1 MRRALLACA
10 VRAAA
15 CTAVVDF
22 SDVFVG
28 GIGGY
33 ACYRIPAIV
42 QLGNGTLI
50 AFAEGRRFSCDDHGW
65 NDIVQKS
72 SWDNGQTWGP
82 LSVAYGESSSTS
94 NVTIGNPAPVVLA
107 DGTTILMPY
116 CRNNLNASV
125 LRSDDGGTTWSG
137 LRTPLPVPNS
147 WSWIAT
153 GPPGSTHLSSGRIV
167 VPIDA
172 IPAGAR
178 AESSAAY
185 VSDDGGTSWALS
197 SFIPGGN
204 EAQAAPMP
212 WLTDSTLL
220 MSMRSTSTGSR
231 LAAMSSDG
239 GSTWS
244 TPWSTVSETQCEGS
258 TISLP
263 EHSAGPRL
271 VLSSAFDADAR
282 SNMTIHTSVDSG
294 HTWKAVIQVYPASSA
309 YSALVPLPR
318 SGSDAVGLLFERDDY
333 AKISFAALQVP
344 A

>member
-1 MRRALLACA
+1 MRAASLVAACA
-10 VRAAA
+10 ISVAHA
-15 CTAVVDF
+15 VDF
-22 SDVFVG
+22 IDVFVG

-33 ACYRIPAIV
+33 DCYRIPAIV

-65 NDIVQKS
+65 NDIVQRS
-72 SWDNGQTWGP
+72 SFDLGASWGP
-82 LSVAYGESSSTS
+82 ITVTYGESSRQQ

-107 DGTTILMPY
+107 DGKTILMPY

-125 LRSDDGGTTWSG
+125 LRSSDGGNSWS
-137 LRTPLPVPNS
+137 LDAPLPVPNG

-153 GPPGSTHLSSGRIV
+153 GPPGSIQLPSGRIV

-172 IPAGAR
+172 IQAGAR
-178 AESSAAY
+178 AESSASY
-185 VSDDGGTSWALS
+185 VSDDGGHSWTLS
-197 SFIPGGN
+197 PFIPGGN

-212 WLTDSTLL
+212 WVGPSTLL

-231 LAAMSSDG
+231 LAAVSNDG

-244 TPWSTVSETQCEGS
+244 APWSTVSETQCEGS

-263 EHSAGPRL
+263 AHPAGARL
-271 VLSSAFDADAR
+271 VLSSAFSTSSR
-282 SNMTIHTSVDSG
+282 SNMTIHSSVDNG
-294 HTWKAVIQVYPASSA
+294 HTWKAVIQVYPGGSA
-309 YSALVPLPR
+309 YSALVPLP
-318 SGSDAVGLLFERDDY
+318 SQGGDAIGLLFEKDNY
-333 AKISFAALQVP
+333 SKISYVTLKVP